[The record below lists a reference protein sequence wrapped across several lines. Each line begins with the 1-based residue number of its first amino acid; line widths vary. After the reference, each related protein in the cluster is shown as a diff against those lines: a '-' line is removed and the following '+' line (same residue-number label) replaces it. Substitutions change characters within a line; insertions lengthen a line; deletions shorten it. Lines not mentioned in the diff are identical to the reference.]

1 MGCGMSAEKE
11 IVNFWLN
18 RKGYFTLSNIKSRNK
33 DIGILALKFDNGN
46 LKGAMHVEVC
56 CSITGIAEQG
66 RVFEKIIF
74 EKFNDKNIDD
84 EVEKY
89 TKNISKEAKI
99 ENVIVLN
106 SLPKDKEGIIKKFE
120 KNSITLFEF
129 EDILSDVIKDLKTE
143 YFKNDVVRTL
153 QLVKFLLMA
162 NPGKFVDVLYSDLS
176 PSKRR
181 EFIAELLGR
190 DDVIKEFKKTNEER
204 LAMILKQAMIKP
216 ERLAEMLEK
225 DVLNR
230 KTRKPFIASLMEQEK
245 TGKVYKKEMAIKK
258 ETPLNKFFA

>member
-1 MGCGMSAEKE
+1 MSAEKE

-66 RVFEKIIF
+66 HVFEKIIF
-74 EKFNDKNIDD
+74 EKFNDKNITDAIN
-84 EVEKY
+84 KY
-89 TKNISKEAKI
+89 VNNIGKETKI
-99 ENVIVLN
+99 EKVIVLN
-106 SLPKDKEGIIKKFE
+106 SIPKE
-120 KNSITLFEF
+120 KNKIISKFVKNDIALFEF
-129 EDILSDVIKDLKTE
+129 EDILSDVIKGLKTE
-143 YFKNDVVRTL
+143 YFKDDVVRTL
-153 QLVKFLLMA
+153 QLVKFLLIS
-162 NPGKFVDVLYSDLS
+162 NPAKFVDVLYSDLS

-245 TGKVYKKEMAIKK
+245 TGRVYKKEMAIKK

>member
-1 MGCGMSAEKE
+1 
-11 IVNFWLN
+11 
-18 RKGYFTLSNIKSRNK
+18 
-33 DIGILALKFDNGN
+33 
-46 LKGAMHVEVC
+46 
-56 CSITGIAEQG
+56 
-66 RVFEKIIF
+66 
-74 EKFNDKNIDD
+74 
-84 EVEKY
+84 
-89 TKNISKEAKI
+89 
-99 ENVIVLN
+99 
-106 SLPKDKEGIIKKFE
+106 
-120 KNSITLFEF
+120 
-129 EDILSDVIKDLKTE
+129 
-143 YFKNDVVRTL
+143 
-153 QLVKFLLMA
+153 MA